1 MASNSLAV
9 EEGRVVNVTPNVGE
23 TSHDTAVLPQPRKG
37 KKRGRKP
44 LNVDAAKRIELSR
57 QNARECRA
65 RKKLRYQYVEE
76 LVVSREKAVETL
88 RQELAA
94 LKQWCVTLDGGQLSE
109 ECVSFVKQLKQKLA
123 NKETS

>member
-1 MASNSLAV
+1 MVCDAV
-9 EEGRVVNVTPNVGE
+9 QSV
-23 TSHDTAVLPQPRKG
+23 QPRKG

-44 LNVDAAKRIELSR
+44 LNVDTAKRIELSR

-88 RQELAA
+88 RQELATVITSI
-94 LKQWCVTLDGGQLSE
+94 LQLTIIPSLA
-109 ECVSFVKQLKQKLA
+109 CMPTTQLLMAVLFLILIACRWFWSLAFYMDCTSF
-123 NKETS
+123 